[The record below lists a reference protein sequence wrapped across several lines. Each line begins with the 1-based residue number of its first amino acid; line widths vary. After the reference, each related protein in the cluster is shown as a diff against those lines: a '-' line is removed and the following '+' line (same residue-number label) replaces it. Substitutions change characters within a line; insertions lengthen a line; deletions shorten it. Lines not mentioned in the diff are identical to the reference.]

1 MKKAFLLLSIVFL
14 GLLLTTYYS
23 CETDP
28 EETCEQDEI
37 CENKFVTACCTEDEC
52 VYKYN
57 GKEYTEDQLG
67 QLAEDLGCASVKAL
81 KSGSDD
87 LSGVI
92 EKLKALMSRVQESTK
107 AVK

>member
-1 MKKAFLLLSIVFL
+1 MKKTISLLSVILL
-14 GLLLTTYYS
+14 GILVTIWYS

-28 EETCEQDEI
+28 EEICEQDEI

-107 AVK
+107 ADK

>member
-67 QLAEDLGCASVKAL
+67 QLAEDLGCASAKTL

-107 AVK
+107 ADK

>member
-67 QLAEDLGCASVKAL
+67 QLAEDLVCASVKAL

-92 EKLKALMSRVQESTK
+92 ENLKALMIRVQESTK
-107 AVK
+107 SVK